1 MWKCVGQ
8 AWYHPQRCLFPSSTA
23 LMDNSELLSPKFTF
37 SFTAIFGETWIAHIH
52 SLKPLSKKADTQ
64 RSSVGMEKYDWLRKL
79 YKKHRNHSANL
90 FLPILYLVAI
100 TCLVWWNSR
109 ESVGKRS
116 RSPPKGSYISLLY
129 APNVGSYH
137 FFKKSNQ
144 WHPESLPVYKNPWN
158 ENDQDKH
165 TFNKEKKWQR
175 IWHVKASRSL
185 PYYRTPKPKLALFPG
200 LYTRTL
206 STLYLSC

>member
-37 SFTAIFGETWIAHIH
+37 SFTDILGETWIAHIH
-52 SLKPLSKKADTQ
+52 SLKPPSKNWKADTQ

-109 ESVGKRS
+109 ESVGKRY

-137 FFKKSNQ
+137 LKK
-144 WHPESLPVYKNPWN
+144 KAI
-158 ENDQDKH
+158 NDILSQYQSTKILEM
-165 TFNKEKKWQR
+165 KM
-175 IWHVKASRSL
+175 
-185 PYYRTPKPKLALFPG
+185 
-200 LYTRTL
+200 TRTNIPL
-206 STLYLSC
+206 TRRKSDRGSDM